1 MEKEKVLPISISLVD
16 AKLIF
21 LGLALL
27 SFAVPFSLGSSQF
40 ITGPVVNAALFAS
53 AIFLPGKLFLPII
66 VLPSIAVLS
75 RGLIFG
81 PFTRFLIYFLPFI
94 WLSNLTL
101 ILVFKKIFPKLGYFL
116 SVFLA
121 AFTKL
126 IILFSFANLYFRF
139 HLVPRLF
146 LQTMGINQLITAC
159 LGGLLAFLFLKKL
172 HARV

>member
-16 AKLIF
+16 TRLIF
-21 LGLALL
+21 LSLAFL

-40 ITGPVVNAALFAS
+40 ITGPLVNAALFAS
-53 AIFLPGKLFLPII
+53 AIFLPQKLFLPII

-81 PFTRFLIYFLPFI
+81 PFTPFLFYFIPFI

-101 ILVFKKIFPKLGYFL
+101 ILVFKKSFPKLGYFL
-116 SVFLA
+116 SVLLA
-121 AFTKL
+121 ALTKL
-126 IILFSFANLYFRF
+126 IILFSSANLYFKF

-146 LQTMGINQLITAC
+146 LQAMGVNQLITAC
-159 LGGLLAFLFLKKL
+159 LGGLLAFFALKKI
-172 HARV
+172 HGKI